1 MPTLLV
7 TGAVPAARQPFDPI
21 QRPDLRRLGGQIPM
35 KLPASRQELLHNIHD
50 RHRQFRI
57 EAATIR
63 ASLYRKTAQV
73 GHAHRMPIDAATV
86 LIDVMLWNAMILQFA
101 AVGTGSIGAQFYSRE
116 AMLDRFC
123 RLAPSFRRDFTGS
136 SLHKLH
142 ELTRLGQERVVSSVA
157 CHSNAA
163 LFAPAGGAAG
173 TLGGQLQIV
182 TCMAYAN
189 ALSKLRAWK
198 QAV

>member
-1 MPTLLV
+1 
-7 TGAVPAARQPFDPI
+7 
-21 QRPDLRRLGGQIPM
+21 M
-35 KLPASRQELLHNIHD
+35 KLPASRQELLCNLRD

-63 ASLYRKTAQV
+63 ASLYRKTAEA

-86 LIDVMLWNAMILQFA
+86 LIDVILWNTMILQFA
-101 AVGTGSIGAQFYSRE
+101 ATGARAAGAPFYSQA

-123 RLAPSFRRDFTGS
+123 GLAHAFRRDFARS
-136 SLHKLH
+136 SLHNLH

-157 CHSNAA
+157 LHSDTT
-163 LFAPAGGAAG
+163 LFTPSETGAG
-173 TLGGQLQIV
+173 TLGGQLQIL

-189 ALSKLRAWK
+189 ALSKLRTWK

>member
-1 MPTLLV
+1 
-7 TGAVPAARQPFDPI
+7 
-21 QRPDLRRLGGQIPM
+21 M
-35 KLPASRQELLHNIHD
+35 KLPASRQELLRNIRD

-57 EAATIR
+57 ETVTIR
-63 ASLYRKTAQV
+63 ASLYRKTAEV
-73 GHAHRMPIDAATV
+73 GHAHRMHIDAATV
-86 LIDVMLWNAMILQFA
+86 LIDVILWNTMILQFA
-101 AVGTGSIGAQFYSRE
+101 SAGARGAGASFYSRE

-123 RLAPSFRRDFTGS
+123 RLAPGFRRDFTSS
-136 SLHKLH
+136 SLHNLH

-157 CHSNAA
+157 RHTDAA
-163 LFAPAGGAAG
+163 LFAPSRAGAA
-173 TLGGQLQIV
+173 TLGGQLQIL

>member
-1 MPTLLV
+1 
-7 TGAVPAARQPFDPI
+7 
-21 QRPDLRRLGGQIPM
+21 M
-35 KLPASRQELLHNIHD
+35 KLPASRQELLRNLHD
-50 RHRQFRI
+50 RHRQFRV

-63 ASLYRKTAQV
+63 ASLYRKTAEV
-73 GHAHRMPIDAATV
+73 GHTDRMPIDAATV
-86 LIDVMLWNAMILQFA
+86 LIDVILWNTMILQFA
-101 AVGTGSIGAQFYSRE
+101 AAGTTGAGAPFYSRE

-123 RLAPSFRRDFTGS
+123 RLTHPFRRDFTGS

-163 LFAPAGGAAG
+163 LFAPAGGGAG